1 MKNPPSLMFYML
13 SNIFYKNFQI
23 IMNYKAALNVLIQD
37 NVISPPEIKFD
48 VIQGSESVWSGTCQF
63 QSKYLRSEGNSKVD
77 VTNKIYGQIYNI
89 IISDGVPASYHLE
102 TSGYFL
108 RLLKRKKTKES
119 KIHKEKRTRQFI
131 DRHDDLVPRK
141 CPHCQYEFNYP
152 HWETC
157 KVCKQSLNVV
167 KENIA
172 FVDIERAAGPDNSE
186 PIQIGIVKYDLETNR
201 IVEEKLINIR
211 ARQKID
217 RVAAKFSHGLK
228 MIGKTL
234 VNRNG
239 DRLPTVSPSEAWRM
253 FNSSIENCNK
263 IVCHGNVDF
272 VTLDTWIEMY
282 KFSSTHFLKL
292 ERINSMTFFSHVML
306 KDFGKNKPGMA
317 TISLK
322 EYCGNEKTEELY
334 KQGGHG
340 ADVDAKVLCLLS
352 TSKRMYNRFFSF
364 FALDKVFGVRR
375 NSYSMRYLPF

>member
-1 MKNPPSLMFYML
+1 M
-13 SNIFYKNFQI
+13 
-23 IMNYKAALNVLIQD
+23 
-37 NVISPPEIKFD
+37 
-48 VIQGSESVWSGTCQF
+48 
-63 QSKYLRSEGNSKVD
+63 
-77 VTNKIYGQIYNI
+77 
-89 IISDGVPASYHLE
+89 
-102 TSGYFL
+102 
-108 RLLKRKKTKES
+108 
-119 KIHKEKRTRQFI
+119 
-131 DRHDDLVPRK
+131 
-141 CPHCQYEFNYP
+141 
-152 HWETC
+152 
-157 KVCKQSLNVV
+157 
-167 KENIA
+167 
-172 FVDIERAAGPDNSE
+172 
-186 PIQIGIVKYDLETNR
+186 ETNR
-201 IVEEKLINIR
+201 IIEEKLINIR